1 MAQIFSTSSRFQ
13 PYLQAG
19 LAIDPMI
26 ESSVDWD
33 TPYKMTPRISGRMK
47 RNALM
52 FTGHSRL
59 LDISGFGSNKLP
71 QRRKRF
77 WQR

>member
-1 MAQIFSTSSRFQ
+1 MARIFSISERFQ

-19 LAIDPMI
+19 LAIDPII
-26 ESSVDWD
+26 ESSMDWD
-33 TPYKMTPRISGRMK
+33 TPYSMRPKIGFGMRRQ
-47 RNALM
+47 LM
-52 FTGHSRL
+52 ESTEHSRL

-71 QRRKRF
+71 RPRRRF